1 MQALVKS
8 KSDRLFQR
16 VESYPTDLLNLSLLQ
31 TLTEDVE
38 LSRIPLK
45 ELCPICFADG
55 VETGFIA
62 FDGNFQITTLG
73 TRREKRDGVC
83 AQDLMDKRIF
93 VGKELT
99 VCTKTS
105 EADCRKQKK
114 QKR

>member
-1 MQALVKS
+1 VLVKS

-16 VESYPTDLLNLSLLQ
+16 VESHPTDLLNLSLLQ

-105 EADCRKQKK
+105 EADCRKLKK